1 MSATPEIPRF
11 PFPPSPVPYDPGPE
25 MRELM
30 TKCPVN
36 KVRLPN
42 NSTAWLVTGFNET
55 REVMIDQRYSRALVS
70 APGRQMYGVEASIAN
85 GMVATDPP
93 EHTRMRKLVSGAFT
107 QKRIR
112 ALRPQVAATVDG
124 LIDAMLLGPRPADL
138 SHSFS
143 LPVSERVMCVLLGV
157 PAADVDRFHELSNVM
172 FSDWSRSRD
181 EIARAYS
188 AMGGYIAQLIVRKRK
203 APGDDLINLLIDTR
217 NSTGQLSDIE
227 LIKFCIGLLIA
238 GHETTANAI
247 NMSFVALCQHPGE
260 LARLSADPSLIPAA
274 VEELLRYVN
283 ISGSGFVPLARVTRE
298 EVCLG
303 GVTIPAGETVLPTF
317 NFANRDPAAF
327 DDPDRLDTRRVV
339 KNHLGFGAGV
349 HQCIG
354 AQLARMELQEAFRGL
369 LTRLPGLRMSVSMS
383 TLEFRTEQA
392 IASLRELPVT
402 WEDNDFSHWPE
413 SPALA
418 VPGEHAGNPR

>member
-1 MSATPEIPRF
+1 MSATPEAPRF
-11 PFPPSPVPYDPGPE
+11 PFPPSRVPYDPGPE

-30 TKCPVN
+30 KKCPVN
-36 KVRLPN
+36 KVCLPDD
-42 NSTAWLVTGFNET
+42 STAWLVTGFKET
-55 REVMIDQRYSRALVS
+55 REVMIDQRYSRALVT
-70 APGRQMYGVEASIAN
+70 APGRRVYGVEAALAN
-85 GMVATDPP
+85 GMVAMDPP
-93 EHTRMRKLVSGAFT
+93 EHTRVRKLVSGAFT

-112 ALRPQVAATVDG
+112 ALRPQVAAIVDG
-124 LIDAMLLGPRPADL
+124 LIDAMLAGPRPADL

-143 LPVSERVMCVLLGV
+143 LLVSERVMCVLLGV
-157 PAADVDRFHELSNVM
+157 PAADVNRFHELSNVM
-172 FSDWSRSRD
+172 FGDWSRSRD
-181 EIARAYS
+181 EIAQGYS
-188 AMGGYIAQLIVRKRK
+188 AMGGYMAQLIVRKRK
-203 APGDDLINLLIDTR
+203 SPGDDLITLLIDTR
-217 NSTGQLSDIE
+217 GSAGQFSDIE

-247 NMSFVALCQHPGE
+247 NMSFVALCQYPGE
-260 LARLSADPSLIPAA
+260 LARLRADPSLIPAA
-274 VEELLRYVN
+274 VEELLRFVN

-327 DDPDRLDTRRVV
+327 DDPDRLDIGRVV

-369 LTRLPGLRMSVSMS
+369 LTRLPGVRMSAPMSM
-383 TLEFRTEQA
+383 LEFRTEQA

-402 WEDNDFSHWPE
+402 WDDNGFEHWPE
-413 SPALA
+413 SAALT

>member
-1 MSATPEIPRF
+1 MSAIPETPRF

-30 TKCPVN
+30 AKCPVN

-42 NSTAWLVTGFNET
+42 DSTAWLVTGFKET

-70 APGRQMYGVEASIAN
+70 APGRQMYGVEASLAN
-85 GMVATDPP
+85 GMVAMDPP
-93 EHTRMRKLVSGAFT
+93 EHTRLRRVVAGAFA

-112 ALRPQVAATVDG
+112 VLRPQVAEIVDG
-124 LIDAMLLGPRPADL
+124 LVDAMLAGSRPVDL
-138 SHSFS
+138 SHSLS
-143 LPVSERVMCVLLGV
+143 LLVSERVMCVLLGV
-157 PAADVDRFHELSNVM
+157 PAADVNRFHQLSNVM
-172 FSDWSRSRD
+172 FGDWSQSRD
-181 EIARAYS
+181 EIAKAYS

-203 APGDDLINLLIDTR
+203 VPEDDLITLLIDAR
-217 NSTGQLSDIE
+217 NSVGQLSDIE

-247 NMSFVALCQHPGE
+247 NMSFVALCRHPGE
-260 LARLSADPSLIPAA
+260 LARLRADPGLIPAA

-317 NFANRDPAAF
+317 NFANRDPEAF
-327 DDPDRLDTRRVV
+327 DDPDRLDVGRAA

-349 HQCIG
+349 HQCLG

-369 LTRLPGLRMSVSMS
+369 LTRLPGLRMSVPMS

-402 WEDNDFSHWPE
+402 WDDIWPA
-413 SPALA
+413 SASLT
-418 VPGEHAGNPR
+418 VPGEHTGNPQ